1 MQKECSFS
9 SWNHLI
15 PSMPESASAVSHR
28 WVGTQ
33 REKGNERKRGKERLY
48 ERRQTGGGEKFKGL
62 RHCTK
67 HLKMAD
73 VRSQR
78 QFLAPGVRSVTNHV
92 VKAKDATWNVSEALN
107 MAALQLK
114 ISWLVDFCS
123 SKLLCS
129 KVLTAD
135 WRNFTSGDQ
144 KEIHCDKKSRL
155 KKAVTKSKL
164 QQPYRK
170 HAC

>member
-33 REKGNERKRGKERLY
+33 REKGNERKRKRETVWKKTNGGKK
-48 ERRQTGGGEKFKGL
+48 KFEGL
-62 RHCTK
+62 RHCIK

-73 VRSQR
+73 VRSRR
-78 QFLAPGVRSVTNHV
+78 QFLASGVRSVTNHV
-92 VKAKDATWNVSEALN
+92 VKAEDATWNVSEALN

-155 KKAVTKSKL
+155 KKAVTKNKL

>member
-1 MQKECSFS
+1 MQFFQLKSSDPFHAWISFS
-9 SWNHLI
+9 CK
-15 PSMPESASAVSHR
+15 PSLSR
-28 WVGTQ
+28 DT
-33 REKGNERKRGKERLY
+33 KGKRKWKKQRKRETVWKK
-48 ERRQTGGGEKFKGL
+48 TNGGGGGFEGL

-73 VRSQR
+73 VRSRR